1 MSVCRIFI
9 SFVSRFYE
17 EEQED
22 RNEKRT
28 TKLLCTHLKTGPQH
42 KLNTERI
49 LNSLLTKIA
58 ASTRINKMFKINS
71 VLTSLARRSTIIA
84 KKSPIIAASATRE
97 LNIVSRPSELVGN
110 TPLIDLNNILVDHG
124 VDVSSGVRLVGKLES
139 LGPCS
144 SVKDRLGRSLID
156 EAEKNGTITPGKTVL
171 VEPTSG
177 NTGIALA
184 FIARERGYRCIL
196 TMPESM
202 SIERRIMLM
211 SLGAEVVLTPKETS
225 VPGALAKAKE
235 IIESLN
241 GDGYMLQQFENPA
254 NPKAHR
260 ETTGPEIWRDTDGLV
275 DVLVSGC
282 GTGGTITG
290 ISQYIKGSPEHNCEP
305 LKPDMKAVAVEP
317 MEQMLITEAMGGEKK
332 GPQGPH
338 RIQGM
343 GPGLVPKVLDLD
355 LIDEVIG
362 VHSDEATDMSHELWM
377 SGLPVGISSG
387 AIVKAAVDL
396 CKRPESA
403 GKFVVAIIP
412 SFGERYF
419 SHPMF
424 ADVKERAEK
433 LEKQPLPEP
442 FDNTE
447 YGFASPRG

>member
-1 MSVCRIFI
+1 
-9 SFVSRFYE
+9 
-17 EEQED
+17 
-22 RNEKRT
+22 
-28 TKLLCTHLKTGPQH
+28 
-42 KLNTERI
+42 
-49 LNSLLTKIA
+49 
-58 ASTRINKMFKINS
+58 MFKINNA
-71 VLTSLARRSTIIA
+71 LASLAKRSSVIA
-84 KKSPIIAASATRE
+84 KKSFTITGLSRA
-97 LNIVSRPSELVGN
+97 LNVASRPSELIGN
-110 TPLIDLNNILVDHG
+110 TPLIDLHKILVDHG
-124 VDVSSGVRLVGKLES
+124 VDTSNGVRLVGKLES

-156 EAEKNGTITPGKTVL
+156 EAEREGKITPGKTVL

-202 SIERRIMLM
+202 SVERRIMLM
-211 SLGAEVVLTPKETS
+211 SLGAEVVLTPKETA
-225 VPGALAKAKE
+225 VPGALAKANE
-235 IIESLN
+235 IIESLD

-254 NPKAHR
+254 NPKIHR

-275 DVLVSGC
+275 DILVSGC

-290 ISQYIKGSPEHNCEP
+290 ISQYIKGSSAHNCEA
-305 LKPDMKAVAVEP
+305 LKPELKSVAVEP
-317 MEQMLITEAMGGEKK
+317 MEQMLITEAKGGEKV

-343 GPGLVPKVLDLD
+343 GPGLVPKVLDLE

-362 VHSDEATDMSHELWM
+362 IHSDEATEMSHDLWM
-377 SGLPVGISSG
+377 CGLPVGISSG
-387 AIVKAAVDL
+387 AIVKAAVDV

-424 ADVKERAEK
+424 ADVKEKAEK

-442 FDNTE
+442 FDNTAF
-447 YGFASPRG
+447 GFATSRG

>member
-1 MSVCRIFI
+1 
-9 SFVSRFYE
+9 
-17 EEQED
+17 
-22 RNEKRT
+22 
-28 TKLLCTHLKTGPQH
+28 
-42 KLNTERI
+42 
-49 LNSLLTKIA
+49 
-58 ASTRINKMFKINS
+58 MFKLQTPISNLVKRSALALAKIN
-71 VLTSLARRSTIIA
+71 V
-84 KKSPIIAASATRE
+84 PAAAAATTGATRM
-97 LNIVSRPSELVGN
+97 LNIVARPSDLVGN
-110 TPLIDLNNILVDHG
+110 TPMIDLNDILVHHG

-156 EAEKNGTITPGKTVL
+156 EAEKAGKITPGKTVL

-225 VPGALAKAKE
+225 VPGALAKAEE
-235 IIESLN
+235 IIEGLN

-254 NPKAHR
+254 NPKVHR

-275 DVLVSGC
+275 DILVSGC

-290 ISQYIKGSPEHNCEP
+290 ITQYIKGSPEHGCEP
-305 LKPDMKAVAVEP
+305 LKPGMKTVAVEP
-317 MEQMLITEAMGGEKK
+317 MEQMLITAAKGGEKI

-377 SGLPVGISSG
+377 CGLPVGISSG
-387 AIVKAAVDL
+387 AIIAAAVQV
-396 CKRPESA
+396 CKRPEAA
-403 GKFVVAIIP
+403 GKMVVAIIP

-424 ADVKERAEK
+424 ADVKDKAEK
-433 LEKQPLPEP
+433 LTKQPLPEP
-442 FDNTE
+442 WDNTA
-447 YGFASPRG
+447 YGFATPRG